1 MQRIPKVTYDVIM
14 EDLNLQPEDVAG
26 LWASVQ
32 DVVHPDYWNPSQW
45 KPGNRIGRA
54 VHDAMRDCSVNL
66 ICKFLTQLTV
76 GPIAQRN
83 ISATNRMKFL
93 SDLSN
98 RKTPPVYPV
107 DSPNMPS
114 VADRKRW
121 EIRPLHYSKGYRSAA
136 SFVLIHRLS
145 QYDSPDP
152 ELYLGPSH
160 PPSKQQPH
168 SDQTTDMIVDI
179 THTAT
184 QNNLQLA
191 GSIDNHD
198 KDEYDKETEEDHFE
212 VIPSLTMELSQLDED
227 YQNKK
232 LYDSDSDNVHVS
244 DNNNTQNHQDPND
257 IAANSSFV
265 ATEYGDD
272 LEEENGIPVYRDAQT
287 GRYFTS
293 EYDPNEDPGMS
304 MELEIPGEEILV
316 TPEMLQRAEALCA
329 E

>member
-45 KPGNRIGRA
+45 KPGNQIGRA

-98 RKTPPVYPV
+98 RKTAPVYPV
-107 DSPNMPS
+107 DLPNMPS

-121 EIRPLHYSKGYRSAA
+121 EIRPLHYSKRYRSAA
-136 SFVLIHRLS
+136 SIALIHRLS

-168 SDQTTDMIVDI
+168 SDQTTDTIVDI

-184 QNNLQLA
+184 QNNPQLA
-191 GSIDNHD
+191 GSINIRKKNQTFFFLFLPETSRKVVESGCLRLKKSNIPLLFFLMNHD
-198 KDEYDKETEEDHFE
+198 NDRHDKEPEDDRFE

-244 DNNNTQNHQDPND
+244 DNNNTQNRQDPND
-257 IAANSSFV
+257 IAAAS
-265 ATEYGDD
+265 AK
-272 LEEENGIPVYRDAQT
+272 I
-287 GRYFTS
+287 
-293 EYDPNEDPGMS
+293 
-304 MELEIPGEEILV
+304 
-316 TPEMLQRAEALCA
+316 
-329 E
+329 